1 MTFLA
6 AAPAA
11 NTVVTGVLG
20 FLVVAAMGLA
30 LFFLLRSMNKQLRKV
45 APGPRWREQGRDG
58 RPGAGVAAG
67 RLHDRAARLEL
78 AGTLGPLHHG
88 QPDPVLDR
96 AAGVQVLELGEDRA
110 GYVA

>member
-1 MTFLA
+1 VTVVA

-45 APGPRWREQGRDG
+45 APGPRWREEARDG
-58 RPGAGVAAG
+58 RPGAAAG
-67 RLHDRAARLEL
+67 GDPAP
-78 AGTLGPLHHG
+78 GHG
-88 QPDPVLDR
+88 ASTKP
-96 AAGVQVLELGEDRA
+96 
-110 GYVA
+110 

>member
-20 FLVVAAMGLA
+20 FLVVAGMGVA

-45 APGPRWREQGRDG
+45 APGPKWRQEAQDGLPGAPG
-58 RPGAGVAAG
+58 RPGATGG
-67 RLHDRAARLEL
+67 GDE
-78 AGTLGPLHHG
+78 PPG
-88 QPDPVLDR
+88 QGASAKP
-96 AAGVQVLELGEDRA
+96 
-110 GYVA
+110 